1 MVEEAAVA
9 QVNLGVDRMSERAMH
24 EAAHMAA
31 MKVLGYTPDR
41 LRLDLRW
48 GDFGFHGAADG
59 IRRTTGDAAREPFD
73 FARIAAIGPLLGGVD
88 LEDAAAA
95 ADRRCID
102 AWCMEGWPL
111 ELWRMNATE
120 QARRLARTE
129 EFRSV
134 WTPLVVAFKRL
145 GEKYLDLKGAEAV
158 ERFIERSVA
167 LVG

>member
-59 IRRTTGDAAREPFD
+59 IRRTTGDPAREAFD
-73 FARIAAIGPLLGGVD
+73 LARIAAIGPLLGGVD

-95 ADRRCID
+95 DRRCID
-102 AWCMEGWPL
+102 AWCMEGWPVQVW
-111 ELWRMNATE
+111 EWNATE

-134 WTPLVVAFKRL
+134 WTPLVVALKDL
-145 GEKYLDLKGAEAV
+145 GEEYVDLHGDEVDA
-158 ERFIERSVA
+158 FIERSVA